1 MKARKLNR
9 KEINETYEMIST
21 KLSQALLEMEAL
33 ILTTAI
39 EKKGQN
45 HYIDHELAN
54 QLCDILDKVEQRR
67 VAFER
72 GLEGED
78 ADKIIFLDH
87 HPSFIVRKMLDKL
100 K

>member
-33 ILTTAI
+33 ILTAMA
-39 EKKGQN
+39 EKKSQD
-45 HYIDHELAN
+45 HYIDHELAS
-54 QLCDILDKVEQRR
+54 QLCDILDKIEQRR
-67 VAFER
+67 VAYTR

-78 ADKIIFLDH
+78 VDKIIFLDH

-100 K
+100 R